1 MTTPQNQSVRL
12 AQGISTYFVPGIRLR
27 KLPAQLAAASQPGT
41 GLDAD
46 VIADILRA
54 EVTLVSSGAAQYS
67 ITFNNWYA
75 STATDRGGSK
85 PVGLREVRGRTNGPL
100 WPRYKYNDFSLL
112 AFGQRLR
119 IDMRYFPKARGT
131 PGAGKT
137 EEDDTSTGAAD
148 PYGCV
153 PMVSGPITDMRFD
166 FSASGAQV
174 TVSGEDDLSRLKD
187 RHEGRK
193 EF

>member
-75 STATDRGGSK
+75 STATDRAGSK
-85 PVGLREVRGRTNGPL
+85 PAGLRGAGHRQRRGRPEPPQGP
-100 WPRYKYNDFSLL
+100 PRGAKGIPQPRRAPD
-112 AFGQRLR
+112 RLR
-119 IDMRYFPKARGT
+119 RA
-131 PGAGKT
+131 GAGQVPAA
-137 EEDDTSTGAAD
+137 DRGAAA
-148 PYGCV
+148 GAV
-153 PMVSGPITDMRFD
+153 AAVRRLGRHGNRR
-166 FSASGAQV
+166 SAG
-174 TVSGEDDLSRLKD
+174 
-187 RHEGRK
+187 
-193 EF
+193 